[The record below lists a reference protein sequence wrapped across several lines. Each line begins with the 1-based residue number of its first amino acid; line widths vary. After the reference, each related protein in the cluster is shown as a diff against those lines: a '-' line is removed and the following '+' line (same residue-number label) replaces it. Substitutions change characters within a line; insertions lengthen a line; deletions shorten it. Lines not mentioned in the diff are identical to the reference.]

1 MYVLLKWESL
11 FLFSLPYLCRKF
23 FVLKSIH
30 FIAIGVA
37 VALVALIYFGGN
49 TIKPKE
55 DKPAA
60 GPMAGGGTPGERQAG
75 MVNIPEP
82 AKFDTLLDAAKI
94 KLPPAV
100 QAEISRQENTI
111 TRGDVVAQKV
121 LALETLGKIWMD
133 NKNRAIGAY
142 YFAESGKLEN
152 SQKKLNFAAH
162 LMTEEMHDEKNE
174 HYKQWMAEVAINS
187 LQQSIAIHATDTAR
201 IDLADI
207 YINGTGETMK
217 GIEQLLTIVRQ
228 DSTNIPA
235 NVILGRMAVE
245 SGQLDKAVAR
255 GETILRV
262 DKNNI
267 EAHLFLAEAYKR
279 KGNVE
284 KAKDLF
290 KEAEKIMNNPDF
302 SKDLDAYMKT
312 F

>member
-1 MYVLLKWESL
+1 MAL
-11 FLFSLPYLCRKF
+11 
-23 FVLKSIH
+23 
-30 FIAIGVA
+30 G
-37 VALVALIYFGGN
+37 LVAALYFGGN
-49 TIKPKE
+49 TIAPKKE
-55 DKPAA
+55 IPAA
-60 GPMAGGGTPGERQAG
+60 TGGMANGGVAPGEMQAG

-82 AKFDTLLDAAKI
+82 AKFDTLLADAKM
-94 KLPPAV
+94 KLSPAA
-100 QAEISRQENTI
+100 QADISRQENTI
-111 TRGDVVAQKV
+111 TRGDVKAQQI
-121 LALETLGKIWMD
+121 LAYEALGKLWQA
-133 NKNRAIGAY
+133 NKNRAIAAY

-162 LMTEEMHDEKNE
+162 LMAEEMQEEKNP
-174 HYKQWMAEVAINS
+174 HAKQWMATIAISS
-187 LQQSIAIHATDTAR
+187 LQQSIALAPTDTAR
-201 IDLADI
+201 INLADI

-228 DSTNIPA
+228 DSLNIPA

-267 EAHLFLAEAYKR
+267 EAHLFLAEAFKR
-279 KGNVE
+279 KGE
-284 KAKDLF
+284 TKKAKDLF
-290 KEAEKIMNNPDF
+290 KEAEAIMKSPDF